1 MVVYYIHGL
10 LRSFNSRRGWRCQDR
25 CLTSL
30 SRSWSHCFKKSPMVL
45 LEKLNFKLLNKAEV
59 VHAVSRR
66 EASMLKSHYPET
78 SRKTIVVSNG
88 VEEDVL

>member
-1 MVVYYIHGL
+1 M
-10 LRSFNSRRGWRCQDR
+10 D
-25 CLTSL
+25 
-30 SRSWSHCFKKSPMVL
+30 L

-66 EASMLKSHYPET
+66 KASMLKSHYPET